1 MLNVLKRFNLS
12 RLFKMESNL
21 STLTSTSIIETNLV
35 NKRPDEEDEVA
46 VKKQKLNDQ
55 NESINETQSETKTD
69 DQKVKKRKYALLIG
83 YSGEGYYGLQR
94 YF

>member
-55 NESINETQSETKTD
+55 NESINETQTENKTD

>member
-35 NKRPDEEDEVA
+35 NKRPDEEVEVA
-46 VKKQKLNDQ
+46 VKKQKINDQ

>member
-35 NKRPDEEDEVA
+35 NKRPDEEVEVA
-46 VKKQKLNDQ
+46 VKKQKINDQ
-55 NESINETQSETKTD
+55 NESINETQTENKTD